1 MGTTGEQRETRQRVA
16 PGSAWAA
23 LILLLAIAGCG
34 SSEKAMTIPATDLA
48 FTGTIV
54 VVHSSIADG
63 LDPENSAIVE
73 VSDVHRSPG
82 GFEALKGQMV
92 TVRMKD
98 VASARVGQKRT
109 FFADVVSMG
118 EDIGVNEVQSQP
130 ASEKPESVTQ
140 KVKESD
146 MKRADD
152 DLRRRTE
159 TASVV
164 ALGKIISIT
173 PLKKE
178 QDLDR
183 EHDPDW
189 QVVEFRLSSVA
200 KGKGQETVRF
210 LYPGSRDILFVRY
223 PVIKADEEWTVILD
237 SIKQMEVGLV
247 IAQPSDIMPP
257 AEFKR
262 VESVMKK

>member
-1 MGTTGEQRETRQRVA
+1 
-16 PGSAWAA
+16 
-23 LILLLAIAGCG
+23 
-34 SSEKAMTIPATDLA
+34 
-48 FTGTIV
+48 
-54 VVHSSIADG
+54 AD
-63 LDPENSAIVE
+63 E
-73 VSDVHRSPG
+73 
-82 GFEALKGQMV
+82 
-92 TVRMKD
+92 
-98 VASARVGQKRT
+98 
-109 FFADVVSMG
+109 VSMG